1 MAICVQC
8 GKRRRGYSSRAHSS
22 YFLCRTCFA
31 LGYSLVKAGG
41 IRGTVIVV
49 SKGGLPVGAAAH
61 LMNKHRQRQR
71 AARAKRPGL
80 FEESV

>member
-1 MAICVQC
+1 MVTNPAGCAYQLC
-8 GKRRRGYSSRAHSS
+8 MCCYGDGYRLERVGR
-22 YFLCRTCFA
+22 YGRTWA
-31 LGYSLVKAGG
+31 
-41 IRGTVIVV
+41 VV
-49 SKGGLPVGAAAH
+49 SKGGLPIGAAAH